1 MRYMTYDVCYT
12 MYRVSSKTVY
22 AFVFAIS
29 QLPGGLGT
37 ESWAFLN
44 CPVSVDSKTALAFI
58 PR

>member
-1 MRYMTYDVCYT
+1 MLI
-12 MYRVSSKTVY
+12 YRVSSKTVY

>member
-1 MRYMTYDVCYT
+1 MLEKEDLLYI
-12 MYRVSSKTVY
+12 VSSKTVY
-22 AFVFAIS
+22 TFVFAIS
-29 QLPGGLGT
+29 QLPGGIGT